1 MSSAVTRK
9 ISHVDHGISSDGIK
23 FLKRSKLSPSTVKE
37 FVLACLSQLESDK
50 MQVREV
56 NIEYYRDVEE
66 SAIEYLKIVFKI
78 KGMNRK
84 DIIDYENLFFANHYE
99 TLVKQVLS
107 DDGNATDEQV
117 IAFSQKIMLW
127 FELAEWCHLIFPD
140 YYNIAKNLG
149 GLDIE
154 DAQYVSKD
162 ESHFRS
168 GINRLYYSVFQ
179 NIMLSFPEFKVKEQE
194 KQVIHQK
201 MLVFLND
208 IKQFNI
214 ARKFARMRE
223 LRVQA
228 DYFTN
233 TKI

>member
-1 MSSAVTRK
+1 
-9 ISHVDHGISSDGIK
+9 
-23 FLKRSKLSPSTVKE
+23 
-37 FVLACLSQLESDK
+37 
-50 MQVREV
+50 
-56 NIEYYRDVEE
+56 
-66 SAIEYLKIVFKI
+66 
-78 KGMNRK
+78 
-84 DIIDYENLFFANHYE
+84 
-99 TLVKQVLS
+99 
-107 DDGNATDEQV
+107 
-117 IAFSQKIMLW
+117 
-127 FELAEWCHLIFPD
+127 
-140 YYNIAKNLG
+140 LG

-228 DYFTN
+228 DYFSN
-233 TKI
+233 TKIQKKDFLEMLEDHDAVIEILEEFKPH